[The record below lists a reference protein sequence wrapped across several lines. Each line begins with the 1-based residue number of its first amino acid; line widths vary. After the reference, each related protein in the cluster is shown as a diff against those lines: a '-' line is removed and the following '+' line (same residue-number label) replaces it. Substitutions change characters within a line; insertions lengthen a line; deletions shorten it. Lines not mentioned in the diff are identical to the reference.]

1 MRRLGVLLIAVVALV
16 ASACADDGVEDDT
29 AVTSVTTSTTLPVGD
44 PDTADL
50 LVLHPDG
57 VALVHADGAETKLTF
72 GEDAAA
78 VEERLKTVFGDPG
91 TEAPVLD
98 CSAGVEPQQSV
109 WPGFLM
115 LKLDGKFAGWAARD
129 GRHTAIVEHGQRLTI
144 GSPLVLVEEYLGPL
158 DLAQSPRGF
167 EFVLG
172 DGARTTYAG
181 AFPSREETAP
191 LIAFSAGLTCFA
203 R

>member
-1 MRRLGVLLIAVVALV
+1 MPRFGVLLIAMTVLLAP
-16 ASACADDGVEDDT
+16 ACADERADDEVANST
-29 AVTSVTTSTTLPVGD
+29 TTSTTLPVGD

-57 VALVHADGAETKLTF
+57 VALVHEDSSQVKLSF
-72 GEDAAA
+72 GQDAAE
-78 VEERLKTVFGDPG
+78 VEAQLRTVLGEPG
-91 TEAPVLD
+91 TEAPVID
-98 CSAGVEPQQSV
+98 CSAGVQPQQSV
-109 WPGFLM
+109 WPGFVM

-129 GRHTAIVEHGQRLTI
+129 GTHTAVLERGQRLTI

-172 DGARTTYAG
+172 DGAVTTYAG
-181 AFPSREETAP
+181 AFPSKEDTAP